1 MLAAA
6 RRPVI
11 YAGQGVHYARA
22 WAELKALAEA
32 WNIPVTT
39 SIEGKSAFP
48 ENHPLSLG
56 SGGRANPR
64 AVKRFLAEA
73 DVILGVGCSFALTG
87 FGVGMPPGKTIIH
100 ATLDPMDLN
109 KDVAVAVRA

>member
-1 MLAAA
+1 MLAKAE
-6 RRPVI
+6 RPVI
-11 YAGQGVHYARA
+11 YAGQGVHYAKA
-22 WAELKALAEA
+22 WDELKALAEA

-48 ENHPLSLG
+48 EDHPLSLG

-64 AVKRFLAEA
+64 PVKTFLAEA

-87 FGVGMPPGKTIIH
+87 FGVGDAGRQDHHPRH
-100 ATLDPMDLN
+100 ARPDRTST
-109 KDVAVAVRA
+109 RTCRRSTG

>member
-6 RRPVI
+6 PSGRSSTP
-11 YAGQGVHYARA
+11 ARASTTRKA

-48 ENHPLSLG
+48 EDHPLSLG

-64 AVKRFLAEA
+64 PVKNFLEEA

-87 FGVGMPPGKTIIH
+87 FGVGMPRGQDDHPRH
-100 ATLDPMDLN
+100 ARSRWT
-109 KDVAVAVRA
+109 